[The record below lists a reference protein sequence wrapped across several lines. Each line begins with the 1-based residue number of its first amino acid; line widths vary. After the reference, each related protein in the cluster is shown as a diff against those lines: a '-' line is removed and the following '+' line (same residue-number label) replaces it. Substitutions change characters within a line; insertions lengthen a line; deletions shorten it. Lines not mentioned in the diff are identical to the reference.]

1 MGYALTMTGGAGDP
15 EPGRCRRTDGKKY
28 CDQKNQ
34 GGEGY
39 VTHKF
44 SNANADKDLF
54 SLLECF
60 TSIAQE
66 IKWKDVLNLN
76 SWVVRDYY
84 RLVSSV
90 NSLEPQI
97 QRLSDEQNDLVHGWG
112 LDFTLRKCVEMDG
125 DDSYIGFEE
134 FLALEYA
141 INSEGDDL
149 LAIEEDLGV
158 GEGQGEEG
166 EEYNEPKNEQSGRK
180 SEEDE
185 AAISDTVQPYVGR
198 EFMSADEAY
207 NFYHAYAGHVGFSI
221 RKNTRTKSRNG
232 LSSVRLVCSK
242 EG

>member
-1 MGYALTMTGGAGDP
+1 MFDDLGDLLCKITGFDSFSLQPNAGAAGEYAGLMVIRKYHQSRGDHHRNVCIIPVSAHGTNPASAAIVEDIMDTEILYWDKETGWGGHPYTMGYALTMTGGAGDP

-112 LDFTLRKCVEMDG
+112 LDFTLRKCVEG
-125 DDSYIGFEE
+125 KG
-134 FLALEYA
+134 
-141 INSEGDDL
+141 NSE
-149 LAIEEDLGV
+149 
-158 GEGQGEEG
+158 
-166 EEYNEPKNEQSGRK
+166 R
-180 SEEDE
+180 
-185 AAISDTVQPYVGR
+185 AATC
-198 EFMSADEAY
+198 
-207 NFYHAYAGHVGFSI
+207 FYPMKCDIDIYY
-221 RKNTRTKSRNG
+221 
-232 LSSVRLVCSK
+232 
-242 EG
+242 